1 MKRGI
6 GYKEAMRLIE
16 FWNWYGEIGFSKSL
30 AVDFGKG
37 ALGVLGYTDIFPPPF
52 SFGVQIWN
60 FSSNQREEPLGIV

>member
-6 GYKEAMRLIE
+6 GYKEAMHLIE

-52 SFGVQIWN
+52 LLGYRFGTFLPTKERN
-60 FSSNQREEPLGIV
+60 R